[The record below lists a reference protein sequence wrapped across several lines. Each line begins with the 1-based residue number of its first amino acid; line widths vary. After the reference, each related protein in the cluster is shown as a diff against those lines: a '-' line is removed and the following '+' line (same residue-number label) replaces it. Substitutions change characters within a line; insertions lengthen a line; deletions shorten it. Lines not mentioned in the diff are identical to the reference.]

1 MLHSLHQ
8 LDGSDVLVMQ
18 DQMDITSG
26 IVMQTKVQ
34 KLMFE
39 RWGETLVMD
48 FTHGSLVVTTATSRD
63 FPVVDFIC
71 LKEQTETIST
81 ILDYFKK
88 TNPPWRDV
96 ETVVIDKDLSN
107 GEFSRSALQKQ
118 RFCSASFTR
127 YLTGKSPTLTVYES
141 GYKALKQYCK
151 TNKKQSLFAYFDK
164 NWNACN
170 EMWSNFARGK
180 YFTAGNTTTNRIE
193 FNWNQLKM
201 LLGLKTRSDE
211 TIAGLLQHQITIT
224 QQIISE
230 IGHLHSTS
238 RMPKTV
244 PKSLRAVATRISANI
259 LEKVKR
265 E

>member
-1 MLHSLHQ
+1 MQRSVYRINVSQREEMLE
-8 LDGSDVLVMQ
+8 
-18 DQMDITSG
+18 
-26 IVMQTKVQ
+26 
-34 KLMFE
+34 LMMKM
-39 RWGETLVMD
+39 LY
-48 FTHGSLVVTTATSRD
+48 
-63 FPVVDFIC
+63 I
-71 LKEQTETIST
+71 
-81 ILDYFKK
+81 
-88 TNPPWRDV
+88 
-96 ETVVIDKDLSN
+96 
-107 GEFSRSALQKQ
+107 
-118 RFCSASFTR
+118 
-127 YLTGKSPTLTVYES
+127 PTLTVYES

-193 FNWNQLKM
+193 SNWNQLKM
-201 LLGLKTRSDE
+201 LLGLKTRSDK

-244 PKSLRAVATRISANI
+244 PKSLRAVATRISVNI

-265 E
+265 EWERFVNLMAAATCKRCSGVSV